1 MRFWIMCTLVACLLL
16 AGCRNKSNR
25 EVFVT
30 DAPFECTLAFA
41 LDPISLGS
49 VTAGATLSDS
59 TTLVAS
65 TAGGVPPFTYT
76 GSFPAGANLSISST
90 GVMTSGPGG
99 VGSPGVYSATVV
111 VSDSTGRCTD
121 STTVTLIVVSSVT
134 AVTFSSPS
142 PLAFTVGSGAV
153 TITTTGSPSGG
164 VISLSNASPGTTG
177 GVFTLINASAG
188 TFSFSASSA
197 GTASI
202 NVTYTLPTGAS
213 QTITYVVNV
222 TGGGGGGTPGQFNR
236 TPALNV
242 VTSAV
247 DTLSVTG
254 IGTIVDLDVML
265 DIPHTFSGDMDVTLT
280 SPASTNVILVDG
292 VTSNGLNDVLAN
304 ILLSDGSPALSTAVE
319 GGQNFARFS
328 PTNPL
333 SAFNGES
340 ANGTWTL
347 NIVDNFPAS
356 DEGCLQ
362 AWALLFNGVTFV
374 DPGQVACAGTAT
386 LSFTPASPGSFTIGG
401 VALNVALTG
410 SPTGGAFTLDSSST
424 TATGGS
430 FALTGS
436 TLSYSGG
443 TTAGTATATVTYTV
457 TGSTP
462 ATATY
467 SVIVTAAGA
476 ATLSFSPTSPG
487 SFTIGGA
494 DLNVTLTGTPTGGAF
509 TLDATST
516 TATGGSFSLTGSTL
530 TYSGGTTAGTAT
542 ATVTYTV
549 TGFTPATAT
558 YSVSVSGGGGGG
570 TPGQFSRTPGLD
582 VVTSASDT
590 LAVTG
595 IGTIFDLNVMLDIP
609 HAYTSDME
617 ITLTSPSTTSVLIVD
632 SAGSS
637 NDDVLVDIILS
648 DGSPALSTA
657 VAGGQG
663 FGLFAPSNPLS
674 AFNTQSAD
682 GTWALDVVDTF
693 TGSDDGCLQAW
704 ALLFNSV
711 TFTDPGQT
719 ACGGGGT
726 ATLSFSP
733 TSPGSFTIG
742 GADLNVTL
750 TGTPTGGAFTLGR
763 DFNHSYRRKFQ
774 LNGFDFDLFGWNLCW
789 NGYRYDVT
797 YTVTGFTPATATYSV
812 SVSGGGGG
820 GTPGQFSRTP
830 GLDVVTSASDT
841 LAVTGIGTIFDLDVM
856 LDIPHAYTSDME
868 ITLTSP
874 STTSVLIVD
883 SVGSSNDDVL
893 VDIILSD
900 GSPALSTAVAG
911 GQGFGLF
918 APSNPLSAFNSQ
930 SADGTW
936 ALDVVDTF
944 TGSDDG
950 CLQAWALL
958 FNSVTF
964 VLTPVKRLAGVVER
978 LLYPLARPLRVALL
992 SGERI

>member
-222 TGGGGGGTPGQFNR
+222 TGGGGGGTPGQF
-236 TPALNV
+236 
-242 VTSAV
+242 
-247 DTLSVTG
+247 
-254 IGTIVDLDVML
+254 
-265 DIPHTFSGDMDVTLT
+265 
-280 SPASTNVILVDG
+280 
-292 VTSNGLNDVLAN
+292 
-304 ILLSDGSPALSTAVE
+304 
-319 GGQNFARFS
+319 
-328 PTNPL
+328 
-333 SAFNGES
+333 
-340 ANGTWTL
+340 
-347 NIVDNFPAS
+347 
-356 DEGCLQ
+356 
-362 AWALLFNGVTFV
+362 
-374 DPGQVACAGTAT
+374 
-386 LSFTPASPGSFTIGG
+386 
-401 VALNVALTG
+401 
-410 SPTGGAFTLDSSST
+410 
-424 TATGGS
+424 
-430 FALTGS
+430 
-436 TLSYSGG
+436 
-443 TTAGTATATVTYTV
+443 
-457 TGSTP
+457 
-462 ATATY
+462 
-467 SVIVTAAGA
+467 
-476 ATLSFSPTSPG
+476 
-487 SFTIGGA
+487 
-494 DLNVTLTGTPTGGAF
+494 
-509 TLDATST
+509 
-516 TATGGSFSLTGSTL
+516 
-530 TYSGGTTAGTAT
+530 
-542 ATVTYTV
+542 
-549 TGFTPATAT
+549 
-558 YSVSVSGGGGGG
+558 
-570 TPGQFSRTPGLD
+570 SRTPGLN

-595 IGTIFDLNVMLDIP
+595 IGTISDLN
-609 HAYTSDME
+609 
-617 ITLTSPSTTSVLIVD
+617 
-632 SAGSS
+632 
-637 NDDVLVDIILS
+637 
-648 DGSPALSTA
+648 
-657 VAGGQG
+657 
-663 FGLFAPSNPLS
+663 
-674 AFNTQSAD
+674 
-682 GTWALDVVDTF
+682 
-693 TGSDDGCLQAW
+693 
-704 ALLFNSV
+704 
-711 TFTDPGQT
+711 
-719 ACGGGGT
+719 
-726 ATLSFSP
+726 
-733 TSPGSFTIG
+733 
-742 GADLNVTL
+742 
-750 TGTPTGGAFTLGR
+750 
-763 DFNHSYRRKFQ
+763 
-774 LNGFDFDLFGWNLCW
+774 
-789 NGYRYDVT
+789 
-797 YTVTGFTPATATYSV
+797 
-812 SVSGGGGG
+812 
-820 GTPGQFSRTP
+820 
-830 GLDVVTSASDT
+830 
-841 LAVTGIGTIFDLDVM
+841 VM

-911 GQGFGLF
+911 GQSFGLF

-936 ALDVVDTF
+936 ALDIVDSF
-944 TGSDDG
+944 PASDDG

-958 FNSVTF
+958 FNGVTFTDPGQTACETGGTATLTFSPTSPGSFTVGGSPLNVTLTGTPTGGAFTLDSTSTTATGGSFSLTGSTLTYSGGTTAGTATATVTYTVTGFTPATATYSVT
-964 VLTPVKRLAGVVER
+964 VSPAGVATLTFSPTSPGSFTVGGS
-978 LLYPLARPLRVALL
+978 PLTVTLTGTPTGGAFTLGATSTTATGGSFSLTGSTLTYSGGTTAGTATATVTYTVTGFTPATATYSVTVTGGGGGGTPGQFSRTPGLRC
-992 SGERI
+992 SDFCFGYSCRYRHWNDF